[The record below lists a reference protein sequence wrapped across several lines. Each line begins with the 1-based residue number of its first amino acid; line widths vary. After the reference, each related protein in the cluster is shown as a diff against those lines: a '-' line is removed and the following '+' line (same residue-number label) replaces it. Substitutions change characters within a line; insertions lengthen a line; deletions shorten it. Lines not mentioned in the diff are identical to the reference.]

1 MLSIPIPSLVPDEL
15 LHELHT
21 MGYSTGQSGWLCLGG
36 RYYWQLEATKDGHR
50 FFSRAED
57 RNRAVAELA
66 RMVVGR
72 EE

>member
-1 MLSIPIPSLVPDEL
+1 MLPMPILPHVPDEL

-21 MGYSTGQSGWLCLGG
+21 MGYSTGQSSWLCPSG

-50 FFSRAED
+50 FFSRAGNRD
-57 RNRAVAELA
+57 RAVVELA
-66 RMVVGR
+66 RMVVGQ